1 MATYTGLH
9 PGKYKLVVYTANN
22 DRSWGEQAAEMTIVV
37 SPPFW
42 ATVPAY
48 IFYILIAGGVI
59 YLFLKLIGR
68 KT

>member
-1 MATYTGLH
+1 MTEVG
-9 PGKYKLVVYTANN
+9 
-22 DRSWGEQAAEMTIVV
+22 GEQTAEMTIVV

-59 YLFLKLIGR
+59 YLFFKAYR
-68 KT
+68 KKKT

>member
-1 MATYTGLH
+1 MVWEWLPIPVYIR
-9 PGKYKLVVYTANN
+9 GKYKLVVYTANN

-59 YLFLKLIGR
+59 YLFF
-68 KT
+68 